1 MQIAKDPTM
10 PGVIRVSGPLPG
22 PRAVMFA
29 GVHGDEVSGLHAV
42 EKLLYDLLGGDRTLL
57 RGTLTLARG
66 NAEAFRAVRRYV
78 KLNMNRLFKDE
89 YASEIDTAAYE
100 FQRAQELK
108 AILRDCDYFLDFHS
122 APIAQEPFL
131 VAEGK
136 SLSFFTGLGLPR
148 IITGW
153 SNFSA
158 GPTGGDAETYAS
170 THGAIAATLESGSHF
185 DKGSNDVAYAAAL
198 SFLTILDMISEDAE
212 RVPTA
217 VEIFEMYSVVTKEA
231 DDFRYSPNV
240 RNFQFIRKGES
251 FANQDGKPVTVDED
265 TYLLIPMEPEK
276 TKLHEEVCY
285 LGRKIALQSG
295 GS

>member
-1 MQIAKDPTM
+1 MEVARDPDI
-10 PGVIRVSGPLPG
+10 PGVIKVNGQLPG

-42 EKLLYDLLGGDRTLL
+42 EKLVYDLVSGDRTLL
-57 RGTLTLARG
+57 RGTLTVARG
-66 NAEAFRAVRRYV
+66 NAEAFVAQRRYV

-89 YASEIDTAAYE
+89 YDPALDMTSYE
-100 FQRAQELK
+100 FRRAQELK

-136 SLSFFTGLGLPR
+136 SLPFFTGLGLPR

-158 GPTGGDAETYAS
+158 GPTGGDAETYANR
-170 THGAIAATLESGSHF
+170 HGAIAATLESGSHF
-185 DKGSNDVAYAAAL
+185 DKGSNDVAYAAAI
-198 SFLTILDMISEDAE
+198 SFLSLLKMIAVEQDAA
-212 RVPTA
+212 PA
-217 VEIFEMYSVVTKEA
+217 VAEIFEMYAVVTKEA

-240 RNFQFIRKGES
+240 KNFQFIRKGEG
-251 FANQDGKPVTVDED
+251 FAIQNGKPVTVSED
-265 TYLLIPMEPEK
+265 TYLLIPMVPEQ

-285 LGRKIALQSG
+285 LGRKITL
-295 GS
+295 